1 VSAAAQ
7 ANPLFSRNATVSVD
21 GLDGAL
27 TPLCGAEPQRAA
39 TAPTGTDPSHSWPPR
54 ARRPSWQQR
63 LGTDLTEAGPRARQA
78 LHGYEAA
85 RARGLAVVL
94 ALLCLITLCA
104 VPILGGHPVLRV
116 VMIVTCAYL
125 MVTSIVVMIRV
136 RPDAEYRFLF
146 RWFGVSCV
154 AAAAVVVYYFGVF
167 SPAAVAVAFGISFFG
182 TAEDRA
188 FGVGCC
194 IAGIVTYACLGF
206 AIVLGILPDAGLI
219 QNVSGVTG
227 QVFAMLMVPLALVG
241 VLRQA
246 RLSRRAARDAV
257 AEVEHAVRVLEQREA
272 LLAEAN
278 MDLEQALDAGGGPGR
293 HSGRQAGKWILGPVI
308 GRGAMGEV
316 YAAVDAKTNER
327 VAVKTL
333 LDAEP
338 HRVERFL
345 REARITMQLRAPGLV
360 RVLQSGTFEDGSPY
374 LVMELLR
381 GHDLAWILRKSRR
394 LDIERV
400 VELCDQIA
408 TGLDAAHEAGIV
420 HRDIKPQNLFF
431 HQPDRAWK
439 ILDFGVS
446 KLAGS
451 RGTLT
456 HDGVVGTPAYM
467 SPEQA
472 RSESI
477 DARSD
482 VFSLGSVLY
491 RALTGQPPFAGK
503 DSPKIMFDVV
513 FKAPAQP
520 SQVAPH
526 LSAQIDAVLA
536 IAMAK
541 RSEDRFDSAGELAD
555 ALRDAVAGSLDE
567 TYVDRA
573 RILVSELPWRGG
585 RMNDSEREA
594 KTMRVSQPKLTSHN
608 R

>member
-1 VSAAAQ
+1 MT
-7 ANPLFSRNATVSVD
+7 L
-21 GLDGAL
+21 
-27 TPLCGAEPQRAA
+27 AA
-39 TAPTGTDPSHSWPPR
+39 TSNSLFPRHSVPPGTLDLSPAEGGPTPACGVPPLTDSLATATTDENHAPLR
-54 ARRPSWQQR
+54 ARRPSWQLR
-63 LGTDLTEAGPRARQA
+63 LGSEITQAGPRARQA

-85 RARGLAVVL
+85 RARGLALVL
-94 ALLCLITLCA
+94 ALLCLITMCA
-104 VPILGGHPVLRV
+104 VPILGGHPVMRV
-116 VMIVTCAYL
+116 AMLVTCAYL
-125 MVTSIVVMIRV
+125 MLTSIVVMVRV
-136 RPDAEYRFLF
+136 RADAHYRFLF
-146 RWFGVSCV
+146 RWFGASCV
-154 AAAAVVVYYFGVF
+154 AASVVVIYYFGVF
-167 SPAAVAVAFGISFFG
+167 SPAVVAVAFGISFFG
-182 TAEDRA
+182 TAEDHR

-194 IAGIVTYACLGF
+194 IAAVVCYAILALGIVVGM
-206 AIVLGILPDAGLI
+206 IPDVGLI
-219 QNVSGVTG
+219 QNVTGVTG
-227 QVFAMLMVPLALVG
+227 SVFAVLMVPLVLIG

-246 RLSRRAARDAV
+246 RLSRRAARDAI

-293 HSGRQAGKWILGPVI
+293 HSGRRAGPWVLGPVI

-316 YAAVDAKTNER
+316 YAAVDSKTNDR

-333 LDAEP
+333 LDSEK

-360 RVLQSGTFEDGSPY
+360 HVLESGTFEDGSPY

-394 LDIERV
+394 LDIERAV
-400 VELCDQIA
+400 SLCEHVA
-408 TGLDAAHEAGIV
+408 AGLDAAHAAGIV

-446 KLAGS
+446 KLTGA

-472 RSESI
+472 RSETL

-482 VFSLGSVLY
+482 IFSLGTVLY
-491 RALTGQPPFAGK
+491 RALTGQPAFAGK
-503 DSPKIMFDVV
+503 DSPQIMFNVV

-520 SQVAPH
+520 SVVAPH

-541 RSEDRFDSAGELAD
+541 RCEDRFETATELAEALAD
-555 ALRDAVAGSLDE
+555 AARGALDDE
-567 TYVDRA
+567 YMDRA
-573 RILVSELPWRGG
+573 RVLISELPWRGG
-585 RMNDSEREA
+585 RLNESEREA
-594 KTMRVSQPKLTSHN
+594 KTMKVVN